1 MKIILADDHKII
13 RDGLRSLLDKQPGME
28 VVAEA
33 MDGQTTVQLAM
44 ELLPDVIIM
53 DIGMPGM
60 SGIEATQN
68 IINEN
73 PGIKVIVLSM
83 HSDKRFVAEMF
94 KAGAVGY
101 LPKDC
106 AFEELFVAINAVV
119 ANKFYLSPVVTSVV
133 LKDYIHK
140 LKNNDSSVYSVLTV
154 REREVLKL
162 IADGKTTSQMAV
174 LLIVSEK
181 TIETHRRQLMSKL
194 DIYSIAE
201 LTKYAI
207 REGLT
212 SFEA

>member
-68 IINEN
+68 IITEN

-106 AFEELFVAINAVV
+106 AFEELFVAIKAVV
-119 ANKFYLSPVVTSVV
+119 ENKFYLSPVVTGVV

-140 LKNNDSSVYSVLTV
+140 LKNNDSSVYSILTV

>member
-68 IINEN
+68 IITEN

-106 AFEELFVAINAVV
+106 AFEELSCAINAVV
-119 ANKFYLSPVVTSVV
+119 ANKFYLSPVVTGVV

-162 IADGKTTSQMAV
+162 IAEGKTTSQIAV

>member
-68 IINEN
+68 IITEN

-106 AFEELFVAINAVV
+106 AFEELFCAINAVIE
-119 ANKFYLSPVVTSVV
+119 NKFYLSPVVTSVV

-140 LKNNDSSVYSVLTV
+140 LKNNDSSVYSILTV

-162 IADGKTTSQMAV
+162 IADGKTTSQMAL